1 MVRIAQQQ
9 QVTVVTMDAEYDS
22 LDEAAL
28 ARCSETL
35 LTQASQIS
43 PPLLVLDFGNTRF
56 LGSRFIEVVVR
67 VWKRICERQGQMV
80 LCNLDPFC
88 AEILERTNLNR
99 LWKFY
104 PTQKAAVDSLLPTA

>member
-1 MVRIAQQQ
+1 MPAIEQQQ
-9 QVTVVTMDAEYDS
+9 QVTVIVLDAEYDS
-22 LDEAAL
+22 LDEPSVERCAA
-28 ARCSETL
+28 TL
-35 LTQASQIS
+35 LDQAAKIT
-43 PPLLVLDFGNTRF
+43 PPLLVLDFGNTKF

-88 AEILERTNLNR
+88 AEVLERTNLNR

-104 PTQKAAVDSLLPTA
+104 PTRKSAVESLST